1 MEEFNFFEQK
11 VIASFREHKPYL
23 LDIET
28 LISEMKF
35 GKLNIVLTV
44 ADGKV
49 LNMEILG
56 RQLVRYDKG
65 EVLTK
70 NN

>member
-1 MEEFNFFEQK
+1 MENFEFFEQK
-11 VIASFREHKPYL
+11 IVTSFREHKPYL

-28 LISEMKF
+28 LIGEMKF
-35 GKLNIVLTV
+35 GKLNIVLTI

-49 LNMEILG
+49 LNMEVLG

-65 EVLTK
+65 ESLQK
-70 NN
+70 

>member
-1 MEEFNFFEQK
+1 MENFEFFEQK
-11 VIASFREHKPYL
+11 VITSFREHKPHL

-28 LISEMKF
+28 LIKEMKF
-35 GKLNIVLTV
+35 GKLNIVLTI
-44 ADGKV
+44 ADRKV

-65 EVLTK
+65 ETLTK
-70 NN
+70 NT